1 MSHAF
6 AIGQTVQ
13 YFPGPGEIAAERGTY
28 TVVRQLPKDGRDYQY
43 HIKHA
48 ASGELRLVREPQL
61 S

>member
-1 MSHAF
+1 MTHSF
-6 AIGQTVQ
+6 ALGQSVQ

-28 TVVRQLPKDGRDYQY
+28 VVVRLLPKDGRDYQY

-48 ASGELRLVREPQL
+48 TSGELRLVREPQL